1 MAAERWIF
9 TRSQLENTP
18 SRRCGID
25 SDKELNYRQNTA
37 NFIQDMGQKLQVY
50 PSLNNQLLKIGVTS
64 CVHSFFEKH
73 FRRPECVFILPQRN
87 VYGKLKYVL
96 RDLEVFMRCLDTS

>member
-25 SDKELNYRQNTA
+25 SDKELNYRQHTA
-37 NFIQDMGQKLQVY
+37 NFIQEMGQKLQVY
-50 PSLNNQLLKIGVTS
+50 PSLNNKLLKIGVTS
-64 CVHSFFEKH
+64 CVHSFSKSILDVWNVPLYYH
-73 FRRPECVFILPQRN
+73 KGVFLANQA
-87 VYGKLKYVL
+87 
-96 RDLEVFMRCLDTS
+96 VFLWI